1 MREPGFGTRCV
12 HHGDDYGRHFGSPSP
27 PIYQTATFVATD
39 AAQLGRR
46 ERSRPPGYDYT
57 RVDNPTTHAFE
68 SHVAAL
74 EGAEAA
80 RSFASGMGAIAAVVL
95 HACGAGDHV
104 VCVDTVYGPTQAFLR
119 DYASRFGVEATFVD
133 GRDPA
138 EFAEATRPNTRL
150 FFLESP
156 STRVFHLQDLAAVAA
171 IARELSILTALD
183 NSWASPCFQNPH
195 EYGIDLVVHSAT
207 KYIGGHS
214 DVLAGVVTG
223 NARRIR
229 RLQLHEGVLL
239 GGVLD
244 PFAAWLLLRGLRTLA
259 LRMERHQAS
268 GLTVARALERHP
280 RVHRVLHPGLPSHPQ
295 HALAA
300 RQMRG
305 YGGLFSVVLAGAD
318 RDAARAAANALRY
331 FGVAFSWGGYESLC
345 VPVEFPEYGGQWGLR
360 LHVGLEDPEDLLD
373 DLLAALGA

>member
-12 HHGDDYGRHFGSPSP
+12 HHGDDHGSHFGAPSP

-39 AAQLGRR
+39 AALLGRR
-46 ERSRPPGYDYT
+46 EHASPPGYDYT

-104 VCVDTVYGPTQAFLR
+104 VCVDTVYGPTRAFLK
-119 DYASRFGVEATFVD
+119 DYAARFGVDTTFVD

-138 EFAEATRPNTRL
+138 DFAKATRAETRL
-150 FFLESP
+150 YFLESP
-156 STRVFHLQDLAAVAA
+156 STRVFHLQELAAVAQ
-171 IARELSILTALD
+171 IARDRGILTAID
-183 NSWASPCFQNPH
+183 NSWASPYFQNPH
-195 EYGIDLVVHSAT
+195 EHGIDLVIHSAT

-223 NARRIR
+223 DARRIR
-229 RLQLHEGVLL
+229 RLQLQEGVLL

-259 LRMERHQAS
+259 VRMERHQSSA
-268 GLTVARALERHP
+268 LHLARALERHP

-295 HALAA
+295 HALGQ

-305 YGGLFSVVLAGAD
+305 YGGLFSVVLEDTEREQALTV
-318 RDAARAAANALRY
+318 ANALRY

-345 VPVEFPEYGGQWGLR
+345 VPVEFPEYGGRWGLR
-360 LHVGLEDPEDLLD
+360 LHVGLEDPEDLLA
-373 DLLAALGA
+373 DLEDALRA